1 MKLKAAVLSAFLATA
16 AALHGEEGRFLTVDL
31 KPYIEGHER
40 VVDKKKGTKEKV
52 PYRSAWRFRPET
64 AFPQGETGLI
74 EVAGVPFSIAP
85 DAQGLWEAVDVGKS
99 RWRSQ
104 EQDER
109 TLTFYPGWARASAA
123 NGDLVLHLPRQTY
136 FRAHVLAA
144 SVNDNGRDPVLT
156 LRTGAFQNRGYLADV
171 TASVPSLDARDAES
185 AAAKIAGTFS
195 GPAATK
201 SQGRLFVVPVKV
213 PIGELIKCLGVN
225 QKSTATP
232 PLDVQLTS
240 RLRVKVS
247 APDPANFSMMP
258 LELPSAVQVFAI
270 TFERSPVSLE
280 VAGKSTWNIFPD
292 ARPAD
297 MDLTVTNMTAQPQE
311 VQLSAEWYRA
321 ARDTTRV
328 MQSQSWKVS
337 LSPGEKRT
345 LNHGPE
351 TQEFGRFNYAVT
363 LSHATHGD
371 LLAHHTTFAR
381 LPQFPAAPLDE
392 RTRSRFCVW
401 WWNGTH
407 TTQGGNVGVD
417 AVDWLG
423 LGFIHWFAGNK
434 ETAKLTAERG
444 VRHYFADATLCLHEY
459 NISGPQMM
467 QYPTLMTGEPRY
479 KLNEGEEAR
488 FQGTWKESIAKCK
501 KTRAEKPGTEI
512 IFGNS
517 SFNGIDEF
525 LYRKFPSELFDSL
538 GHEACA
544 LMRMP
549 ERQPELAA
557 VQEAYWFKR
566 ALEEYGYKQPLT
578 GCAEG
583 RYHATNPGN
592 HSEQAQAD
600 LYVRD
605 MLHDL
610 AYGFSRICPA
620 CMDDV
625 GNGYYWSN
633 WGASGLVTRS
643 PDVHPKRSYVA
654 YAVAAHLLSDA
665 DFVRAVPTGSH
676 STYCLEFDRRRGD
689 KVFAC
694 WTLRGRRS
702 MTLRGKFTGTFRKRV
717 SLTGPQGNVSELAR
731 TKGTVSFDVSPSPVF
746 VEGIKSCR
754 EVELAPPVYAALPD
768 VKRTPLS
775 ALDSLV
781 GWKLIAEPNPV
792 LDDGNFDLARQK
804 GEYDVSPVA
813 DPERGGC
820 LQFAYKRPTRRPPWV
835 PSYQELALEKPIEIP
850 GQPTSLGL
858 YVRGNSGWGRV
869 NLELRDAKG
878 ERWLSTGMPNAWNAN
893 DEQSVSYIIHD
904 GWRWMEIPL
913 PGHYAGGF
921 HWPRFANWRHDDGD
935 AIVDYPLQLTG
946 LSVEQRGKIVYVTE
960 MVETSKAPV
969 RLSNLMAVYGDPEV
983 VDDWEEPNIPSN
995 RWGLYVER

>member
-1 MKLKAAVLSAFLATA
+1 MKPNIAIPSVVIVLGISLYA
-16 AALHGEEGRFLTVDL
+16 EEGRFLPIDL

-40 VVDKKKGTKEKV
+40 VIDKKKGTKEKV
-52 PYRSAWRFRPET
+52 PYRSPWRFKPKTVFPE
-64 AFPQGETGLI
+64 GETGLI
-74 EVAGVPFSIAP
+74 EVAGVPFNIAP
-85 DAQGLWEAVDVGKS
+85 DAQGRWEAVDVGKS
-99 RWRSQ
+99 KWRSQ
-104 EQDER
+104 EKDER
-109 TLTFYPGWARASAA
+109 TLSFYPEWTRASAA
-123 NGDLVLHLPRQTY
+123 NGDLVLHLPRQAY

-144 SVNDNGRDPVLT
+144 SVSDSAREPVLT
-156 LRTGAFQNRGYLADV
+156 LRAGAFQNRGYLADV
-171 TASVPSLDARDAES
+171 TANVPALDAETAE
-185 AAAKIAGTFS
+185 AAAAEIPGTFS
-195 GPAATK
+195 GPAAAT
-201 SQGRLFVVPVKV
+201 SRGRLFVVPVKI
-213 PIGELIKCLGVN
+213 PIGELIKWLDVN
-225 QKSTATP
+225 QKSAATP

-247 APDPANFSMMP
+247 APDPANFSIMP
-258 LELPSAVQVFAI
+258 LGLPSAVQVFAI
-270 TFERSPVSLE
+270 TFDRSPVALE
-280 VAGKSTWNIFPD
+280 VAGKSTWNIFPN
-292 ARPAD
+292 ARMAG
-297 MDLTVTNMTAQPQE
+297 MDLTVSNMTKQPQE
-311 VQLSAEWYRA
+311 IRLTAEWYRA
-321 ARDTTRV
+321 ARGAGKDAR
-328 MQSQSWKVS
+328 SQSWTLA

-345 LNHGPE
+345 VGHSPSTE
-351 TQEFGRFNYAVT
+351 EFGRFNYAVA
-363 LSHATHGD
+363 LKHATRGD
-371 LLAHHTTFAR
+371 LLTHHTTFAR

-392 RTRSRFCVW
+392 RTKSRFCVW

-417 AVDWLG
+417 AMDWLG

-434 ETAKLTAERG
+434 ETARLTAERG
-444 VRHYFADATLCLHEY
+444 VRHYFADAILCLHEF

-488 FQGTWKESIAKCK
+488 FQGAWKDSIAKCK

-557 VQEAYWFKR
+557 LQEAYWFKR

-583 RYHATNPGN
+583 LYHATSPGN

-605 MLHDL
+605 MLHDV

-625 GNGYYWSN
+625 GNGYYYSN
-633 WGASGLVTRS
+633 WGASGLVTRA

-665 DFVRAVPTGSH
+665 DFVRAVPVGSH
-676 STYCLEFDRRRGD
+676 SAYCLEFDRRRGD
-689 KVFAC
+689 KLFAC
-694 WTLRGRRS
+694 WTLRGVRS
-702 MTLRGKFTGTFRKRV
+702 MTLRGKFAGAFKKRV
-717 SLTGPQGNVSELAR
+717 SLTEQQGNVSELAR
-731 TKGTVSFDVSPSPVF
+731 TKGAVTFDVSPSPVF
-746 VEGIKSCR
+746 IEGIKSCR
-754 EVELAPPVYAALPD
+754 EVVLGPPVYAELPN
-768 VKRTPLS
+768 VKRTPVS
-775 ALDSLV
+775 ALDSLE
-781 GWKLIAEPNPV
+781 GWRLIAEPNPD
-792 LDDGNFDLARQK
+792 LDDANFDMARQK
-804 GEYDVSPVA
+804 GEFDVSSVA
-813 DPERGGC
+813 GPGGGRC
-820 LQFAYKRPTRRPPWV
+820 LQFTFKRPTRRPPWV

-850 GQPTSLGL
+850 GQPTALGL

-935 AIVDYPLQLTG
+935 AIVDYPLSLTG

-960 MVETSKAPV
+960 MVEASRAPV
-969 RLSNLMAVYGDPEV
+969 CLSNLMAVYGDPEV
-983 VDDWEEPNIPSN
+983 VDDWESTNDPSN
-995 RWGLYVER
+995 RWGLYVEQ